1 METKM
6 KRRTLLASIAAAWVG
21 TQHSA
26 WAQSDKQPIR
36 LVVGYPAGGVA
47 DFAARTIADGLT
59 QAVGMQTIVENKPG
73 FAGNISLEYVARQP
87 GDSGVY
93 GFFGNSQLSTHPFV
107 PQLASKTVD
116 PFKDVVAIGAVSET
130 ILVLA
135 VSTGL
140 GVKTLDE
147 FLIKARQPG
156 QRLRIGL
163 AGVGTAHHFAALLLQ
178 REAKLDLLLVP
189 YKGGAP
195 MIVDAAGGHL
205 DAVFTTLPVGGP
217 MVAAGKMRWLA
228 IAQPTSIASL
238 PGIPSLI
245 DVYHGASIP
254 SWSGLFAS
262 ASTPA
267 SQLDLMHGALQ
278 KALALPAISQKL
290 RENGLEPLN
299 LTRAQ
304 TDARVREDAA
314 FMKDFL
320 TKVPVDFST

>member
-1 METKM
+1 M
-6 KRRTLLASIAAAWVG
+6 KRRTVLVSAGAACLAMQRSV
-21 TQHSA
+21 
-26 WAQSDKQPIR
+26 WAQSDRQQIR

-47 DFAARTIADGLT
+47 DFAARTIAEGLT
-59 QAVGMQTIVENKPG
+59 QAAGLQTIVENKPG

-107 PQLASKTVD
+107 PQLTSKTVD
-116 PFKDVVAIGAVSET
+116 PFKDIVAIGAVSET

-135 VSTGL
+135 VSTKL
-140 GVKTLDE
+140 GVHNLEE
-147 FLIKARQPG
+147 FLAKAREPG
-156 QRLRIGL
+156 QRLRVGL

-178 REAKLDLLLVP
+178 KEAKLDLLLVP

-195 MIVDAAGGHL
+195 MIVDASGGHL
-205 DAVFTTLPVGGP
+205 DAVFTTVPVGGP
-217 MVAAGKMRWLA
+217 MVAAGKMRWIA
-228 IAQPTSIASL
+228 IAQPTSIAGL

-245 DVYHGASIP
+245 DVYRGASIP

-262 ASTPA
+262 ASTPV
-267 SQLDLMHGALQ
+267 SQLDFMHRALE
-278 KALALPAISQKL
+278 KALALPAIANKL
-290 RENGLEPLN
+290 RDNGLEPLN

-320 TKVPVDFST
+320 AKVPVDFST

>member
-1 METKM
+1 M
-6 KRRTLLASIAAAWVG
+6 KRRTILAGAGAAWFGMQRTVL
-21 TQHSA
+21 
-26 WAQSDKQPIR
+26 AQSDKQQIR

-47 DFAARTIADGLT
+47 DFAARTVAEGLT
-59 QAVGMQTIVENKPG
+59 QAAGLQTLVENKPG
-73 FAGNISLEYVARQP
+73 FAGNISLEYVARQQ
-87 GDSGVY
+87 GDSSVY

-107 PQLASKTVD
+107 AQLTSKTVD

-130 ILVLA
+130 ILLLA
-135 VSTGL
+135 VSAAL
-140 GVKTLDE
+140 GVNTLEE
-147 FLIKARQPG
+147 FLSRARQPG

-178 REAKLDLLLVP
+178 KEANLDLLLVP

-217 MVAAGKMRWLA
+217 MVAAGKMRWIA
-228 IAQPTSIASL
+228 IAQPTRIASL
-238 PGIPSLI
+238 PGIPSLV
-245 DVYHGASIP
+245 DVYRGAVIP

-262 ASTPA
+262 SSTPD
-267 SQLDLMHGALQ
+267 SQLDFMHAALQ
-278 KALALPAISQKL
+278 KALALPAVAGKL
-290 RENGLEPLN
+290 RENGLEPLT

-304 TDARVREDAA
+304 TDARVREDAK

-320 TKVPVDFST
+320 SKVPIDFST